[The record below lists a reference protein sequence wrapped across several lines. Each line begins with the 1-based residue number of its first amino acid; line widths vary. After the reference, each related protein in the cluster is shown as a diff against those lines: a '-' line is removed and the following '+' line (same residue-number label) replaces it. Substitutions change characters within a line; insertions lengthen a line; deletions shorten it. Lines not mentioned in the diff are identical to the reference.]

1 MLYLILKEYLRRNNK
16 MDIYTYSIHEAA
28 KQVARQMDEAILKEI
43 LYGAREVAGEPETEV
58 AVTKLDLDRVIAHT
72 MLGFVGNEK
81 PIEMAEKISDAVLE
95 YLEELGV
102 AVPQDEEE
110 CEDCEEN
117 EVCCKF

>member
-1 MLYLILKEYLRRNNK
+1 
-16 MDIYTYSIHEAA
+16 MDIYTYSFNEAA
-28 KQVARQMDEAILKEI
+28 KQIARQMDEAILKEI

-58 AVTKLDLDRVIAHT
+58 TVTKLDLDRVIAHT

-81 PIEMAEKISDAVLE
+81 PLEMAEKISDAVLE

-110 CEDCEEN
+110 ICEDCEEQ
-117 EVCCKF
+117 ELCCKF